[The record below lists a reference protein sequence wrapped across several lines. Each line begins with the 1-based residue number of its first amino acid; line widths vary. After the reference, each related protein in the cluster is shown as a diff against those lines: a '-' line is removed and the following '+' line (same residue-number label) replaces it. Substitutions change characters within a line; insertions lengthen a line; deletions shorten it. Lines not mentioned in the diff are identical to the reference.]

1 MFKKLKKLFSMAKKL
16 AKEQPD
22 ILRYEELEPRVLFSA
37 DALPGMDIA
46 AADEQVIVEDVT
58 SDIPVE
64 REAAPETVEQTAAET
79 RSELVFV
86 NENVADYEQ
95 LIADLQGSDDNR
107 VIEVVILD
115 SDRNGI
121 DQITEIL
128 AERSDLAA
136 VHFIS
141 HGTDGQISLGD
152 SWLNSATLQQN
163 SDTVAGWGNALSDTG
178 DILFYG
184 SNIGAGISGQ
194 SLLDDIAGLTGAD
207 VAGSDDATG
216 HDSLG
221 GDWELESQAGRIET
235 ATVVNSELRRIWV
248 GNLNAGQIQANYLST
263 SLAFEANQGQ
273 TDGQVDFLARGSGYA
288 VFLTDGDAVL
298 TLNGGDAEPC
308 RAPGSGGGRPSA
320 TSQR

>member
-1 MFKKLKKLFSMAKKL
+1 MGASMYKKLKKLFSMAKKL

-37 DALPGMDIA
+37 DALPGLDIA

-64 REAAPETVEQTAAET
+64 REAAPETVDQTAAEV

-86 NENVADYEQ
+86 NENVPDYEQ

-163 SDTVAGWGNALSDTG
+163 SDTVAGWGDALT
-178 DILFYG
+178 
-184 SNIGAGISGQ
+184 
-194 SLLDDIAGLTGAD
+194 
-207 VAGSDDATG
+207 
-216 HDSLG
+216 
-221 GDWELESQAGRIET
+221 
-235 ATVVNSELRRIWV
+235 
-248 GNLNAGQIQANYLST
+248 
-263 SLAFEANQGQ
+263 
-273 TDGQVDFLARGSGYA
+273 
-288 VFLTDGDAVL
+288 
-298 TLNGGDAEPC
+298 
-308 RAPGSGGGRPSA
+308 
-320 TSQR
+320 